1 MTEKTSETD
10 GQAETVEQAEMGEQA
25 ETVEQ
30 TETGEQ
36 AETDG
41 QAETVEQ
48 AEMGEQVESAENA
61 EQAETAEQAGGA
73 EVGAAARLR
82 RKVRTGVVVSD
93 QNDKTV
99 TVLVERQ
106 FAHPLYTKQIRKTKK
121 YHAHDEKNQYRN
133 GDVVR
138 ITETRPLSKTKRWRV
153 LELLE
158 RSE

>member
-1 MTEKTSETD
+1 MTEETSEQD
-10 GQAETVEQAEMGEQA
+10 ELAEAPEVQAAEPPLEQSAEPPLEQAAEPPLGQAPEAPLA
-25 ETVEQ
+25 
-30 TETGEQ
+30 
-36 AETDG
+36 DG
-41 QAETVEQ
+41 
-48 AEMGEQVESAENA
+48 
-61 EQAETAEQAGGA
+61 
-73 EVGAAARLR
+73 ARLR

-106 FAHPLYTKQIRKTKK
+106 FAHPLYTKQVKKTKK
-121 YHAHDEKNQYRN
+121 YRAHDETNEYKT

-153 LELLE
+153 IELLE

>member
-1 MTEKTSETD
+1 MTEETP
-10 GQAETVEQAEMGEQA
+10 
-25 ETVEQ
+25 
-30 TETGEQ
+30 
-36 AETDG
+36 
-41 QAETVEQ
+41 
-48 AEMGEQVESAENA
+48 
-61 EQAETAEQAGGA
+61 ETAEQAEVEQAEVEQAEVAQAEVEQAEVAQADVEQAEVVQAGA
-73 EVGAAARLR
+73 EQTEVEQAEGPEPGGGRLR

-106 FAHPLYTKQIRKTKK
+106 FAHPLYTKQVKQTKK
-121 YHAHDEKNQYRN
+121 YRAHDEGNEFKE